1 MKLNITLLSLTLA
14 TAGCCSAFALSPGR
28 NAATTSMAS
37 SSKAAFV
44 RNPDVAAFQS
54 MSTTTTTTTTALQSA
69 ASSSSSTSAMAT
81 SSGSSSSAD
90 NVLQTAR
97 GGAAPFGIDIP
108 LLAYF
113 GLWYLG
119 NYYYNI
125 TNKLALKA
133 VGGASG
139 FPLTISTLQLGIGSL
154 YGLFLWLAPDAR
166 EKPKITFDDVSRLIF
181 NGLYH
186 HIIMMMTTMMMM
198 MTKSAVPSSLYI
210 HSFIQLLTLLGSCFT
225 YSLSTNPSSS

>member
-44 RNPDVAAFQS
+44 RPDVAAFQS
-54 MSTTTTTTTTALQSA
+54 MSTTTTTTALQSA
-69 ASSSSSTSAMAT
+69 ASASSSTSAMAT

-166 EKPKITFDDVSRLIF
+166 EKPKITFDDVSRLII

-186 HIIMMMTTMMMM
+186 HIIIMMMTTTMMM
-198 MTKSAVPSSLYI
+198 MTKSAVPSSLYTHII
-210 HSFIQLLTLLGSCFT
+210 HSFI
-225 YSLSTNPSSS
+225 